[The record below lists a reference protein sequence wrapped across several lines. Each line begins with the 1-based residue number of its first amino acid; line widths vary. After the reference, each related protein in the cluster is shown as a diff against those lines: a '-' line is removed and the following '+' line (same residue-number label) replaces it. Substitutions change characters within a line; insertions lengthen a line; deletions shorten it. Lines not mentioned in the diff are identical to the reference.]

1 MTGEADQNVPADADG
16 DKAAEP
22 AADARWSRRARRTV
36 AISQAVVAVA
46 QAIDVV
52 VKIFT

>member
-1 MTGEADQNVPADADG
+1 MTGEAEENTPAGSGEDTTPGSDADT
-16 DKAAEP
+16 
-22 AADARWSRRARRTV
+22 RWSRRTRRTV
-36 AISQAVVAVA
+36 AISQIVIAVA